1 MSNLHRFHS
10 SCESSKHDHG
20 VQLCY
25 SEYKEQSTRPSV
37 PFRRCFVIHSRHP
50 ILDVK
55 HNQEQ
60 LHASVSAQTTPV
72 QWCGHI
78 DSTGTQRI
86 GAGARGSQAPLEMR
100 NRSGPAEREKLK
112 TQVVRRAWVSGY
124 ACMLVTC
131 RCLSTL
137 KPWRDPDLYLRDVQ
151 MGLVMAN
158 GSMTGWGAHCD
169 GTCT

>member
-1 MSNLHRFHS
+1 M
-10 SCESSKHDHG
+10 
-20 VQLCY
+20 
-25 SEYKEQSTRPSV
+25 
-37 PFRRCFVIHSRHP
+37 PFCRCFVIHSRHP
-50 ILDVK
+50 ILDVE

-60 LHASVSAQTTPV
+60 LHASVSVQTTPV

-86 GAGARGSQAPLEMR
+86 CAGARGSQAPLEMR

-131 RCLSTL
+131 RCLSML
-137 KPWRDPDLYLRDVQ
+137 KPCPGDSNRSILAKQTIVPLPAGDTVSPWQILSQEDQWAL
-151 MGLVMAN
+151 
-158 GSMTGWGAHCD
+158 SW
-169 GTCT
+169 